1 MDIGIVL
8 QTTPP
13 ALRVIELAKR
23 AESLGFSHV
32 WTFDSHILW
41 EEPYVIYITILNG
54 TAGKHDTHLSPDR
67 PSRANSLSFS
77 KL

>member
-13 ALRVIELAKR
+13 ARRVIDLAKR
-23 AESLGFSHV
+23 AEALGFSHV

-41 EEPYVIYITILNG
+41 EEP
-54 TAGKHDTHLSPDR
+54 
-67 PSRANSLSFS
+67 
-77 KL
+77 